1 MSDIELTAA
10 DKQQIAM
17 LAIEMAQETAVST
30 PHRVDAEYAESIID
44 DTLVAAEIFYTK
56 AAKYMAS

>member
-17 LAIEMAQETAVST
+17 LAIEIAQESAVSAT
-30 PHRVDAEYAESIID
+30 RRVDAEYAESIID
-44 DTLVAAEIFYTK
+44 DILAAAEIFYTK

>member
-17 LAIEMAQETAVST
+17 LAIEMAQESAVST
-30 PHRVDAEYAESIID
+30 PHRVDAESIID